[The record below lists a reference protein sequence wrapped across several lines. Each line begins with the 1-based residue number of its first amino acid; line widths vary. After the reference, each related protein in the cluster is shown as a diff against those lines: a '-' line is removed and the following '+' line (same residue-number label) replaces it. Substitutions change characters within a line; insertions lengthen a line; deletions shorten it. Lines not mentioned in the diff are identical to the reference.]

1 MIGNSAGRGSTD
13 GGDVAL
19 SHNVLIGAEAG
30 KDSQQAHGNV
40 AIGHSAFL
48 EGAGKYNTNIGF
60 NAGRGGTDHNYST
73 HIGYSAGHDCDGD
86 NNVYLGYQAGKT
98 CAGDNNIEFVTNGA
112 SPSIL
117 NGYSDKIHIENTI
130 VGDTDARR
138 LAIGLVGVGDVSPDA
153 TLEIKPSGTT
163 TVGLIVQ
170 GASSQTANL
179 AEFQNSSE
187 TSLVSIEADG
197 SVIIS
202 SLPTSDPTNA
212 GQLWRDG
219 TDLKVSLG

>member
-1 MIGNSAGRGSTD
+1 MGLMLIPLEH
-13 GGDVAL
+13 VPYL
-19 SHNVLIGAEAG
+19 S
-30 KDSQQAHGNV
+30 D
-40 AIGHSAFL
+40 
-48 EGAGKYNTNIGF
+48 
-60 NAGRGGTDHNYST
+60 D
-73 HIGYSAGHDCDGD
+73 
-86 NNVYLGYQAGKT
+86 
-98 CAGDNNIEFVTNGA
+98 
-112 SPSIL
+112 
-117 NGYSDKIHIENTI
+117 
-130 VGDTDARR
+130 
-138 LAIGLVGVGDVSPDA
+138 
-153 TLEIKPSGTT
+153 
-163 TVGLIVQ
+163 VGLIVQ